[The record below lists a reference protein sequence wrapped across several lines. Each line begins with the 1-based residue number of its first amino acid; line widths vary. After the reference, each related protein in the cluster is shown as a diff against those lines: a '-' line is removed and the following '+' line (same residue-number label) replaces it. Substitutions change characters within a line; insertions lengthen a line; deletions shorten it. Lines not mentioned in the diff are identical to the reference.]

1 MQDLRTL
8 VVKRSQTRKQI
19 ITRFKEFLEDKLQMA
34 SPQDSENII
43 FHQTGTLQDTA
54 FEVTFFPNKSTRK
67 F

>member
-8 VVKRSQTRKQI
+8 VVKRSQKRKQI

-43 FHQTGTLQDTA
+43 FHQTGTLQDMA